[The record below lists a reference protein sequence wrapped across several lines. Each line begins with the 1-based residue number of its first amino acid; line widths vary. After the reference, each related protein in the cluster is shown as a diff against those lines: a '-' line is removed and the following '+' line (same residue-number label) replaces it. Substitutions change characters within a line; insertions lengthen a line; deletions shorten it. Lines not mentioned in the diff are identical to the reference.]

1 MTSKAE
7 RRRRRRMIAEAVI
20 TLPGS
25 DPVPQRR
32 TGPGRPR
39 KTQEDARLQMLR
51 ARCAIMGWPT
61 TADTVREVA
70 APWYGCNAGRAVA
83 THASRADHPALWD
96 AIVWMRRAVAAYD
109 AAIGAPRRHA
119 VCLSLLAPP
128 ETTEASADSP
138 PPDLRSDTERHN
150 QAVAAWMRLHG
161 IMGSH
166 DAATASMALRCVIDD
181 EPARDPAGLLKVL
194 RGVMDG

>member
-7 RRRRRRMIAEAVI
+7 RRRRRRRIAEAGI
-20 TLPGS
+20 TLPGA

-32 TGPGRPR
+32 SGPGRPR
-39 KTQEDARLQMLR
+39 KSQEDARMQMLR
-51 ARCAIMGWPT
+51 ARCAIMGWPQT
-61 TADTVREVA
+61 PGNLREVA

-83 THASRADHPALWD
+83 AHAPRADHPALWD

-119 VCLSLLAPP
+119 VCLRLLAPT

-138 PPDLRSDTERHN
+138 PPDLRSDIDRHT

-161 IMGSH
+161 IIGRH

-181 EPARDPAGLLKVL
+181 GPARDAAALVKVL
-194 RGVMDG
+194 RAVMDG